1 MKPALLIYFILS
13 ATLSYSQA
21 TPARRIINHDSLIE
35 MQNKRRL
42 ACIGKPYPEFS
53 VFANNKEYSNL
64 NLKGKVV
71 LLNFWFS
78 TCAPC
83 IAEFDDLNKLFE
95 KFNQNKNF
103 EFISFTFEN
112 QNIIDSIKKKYDI
125 KYTVFSLSGEEC
137 DRLNLQS
144 GFPKTIMIDTA
155 GNIKYISLIGQL
167 NNFTGIIYP
176 LISKEL

>member
-1 MKPALLIYFILS
+1 
-13 ATLSYSQA
+13 
-21 TPARRIINHDSLIE
+21 

-64 NLKGKVV
+64 NLKGKVAFI
-71 LLNFWFS
+71 NFWFS

-103 EFISFTFEN
+103 EFISFTFDN
-112 QNIIDSIKKKYDI
+112 QDIIDSIKKKYDI

-137 DRLNLQS
+137 E
-144 GFPKTIMIDTA
+144 
-155 GNIKYISLIGQL
+155 IGRA
-167 NNFTGIIYP
+167 
-176 LISKEL
+176 SCRERV